1 MRILAIDLLKILAI
15 FFVIISH
22 VTLFFLSG
30 NEQYVFL
37 YFFRQ
42 SGQWGVVVFFICSG
56 YFLLSNKHEDQT
68 GYILNKVRRLMTIL
82 LFWIIFYYLYDTYL
96 ISQFTAVE
104 NVIFLQYVNVSG
116 NLSDATHLWFIFS
129 ITALYILTPL
139 LRCAFS
145 EDNAKG
151 ILQVLIIMVVVA
163 NLTLFNALT
172 DYEFSFKSIP
182 FNILLPFQSEGLI
195 SFLIGGYL
203 ALVKPKIRSFSL
215 THIMLLLISVGS
227 FTALSLIS
235 FRTGMVFFYG
245 KFYNILLL
253 TSSVCLFLFMVNINI
268 SRIPAVVDD
277 ISKNVL
283 GIYLVHNIFVV
294 EVHSDFIHNSIREMI
309 GGTNNYIYI
318 VIYSLFSFTL
328 SYILCV
334 LLRKSKFTR
343 KIITL

>member
-1 MRILAIDLLKILAI
+1 
-15 FFVIISH
+15 
-22 VTLFFLSG
+22 
-30 NEQYVFL
+30 
-37 YFFRQ
+37 
-42 SGQWGVVVFFICSG
+42 
-56 YFLLSNKHEDQT
+56 
-68 GYILNKVRRLMTIL
+68 MTIL

-195 SFLIGGYL
+195 SFLIGVIWL
-203 ALVKPKIRSFSL
+203 W
-215 THIMLLLISVGS
+215 
-227 FTALSLIS
+227 LSQKS
-235 FRTGMVFFYG
+235 G
-245 KFYNILLL
+245 
-253 TSSVCLFLFMVNINI
+253 LFL
-268 SRIPAVVDD
+268 
-277 ISKNVL
+277 
-283 GIYLVHNIFVV
+283 
-294 EVHSDFIHNSIREMI
+294 NSHHAFAHFCWI
-309 GGTNNYIYI
+309 
-318 VIYSLFSFTL
+318 IYSLVANLIPYRHGLFMASSTI
-328 SYILCV
+328 YCC
-334 LLRKSKFTR
+334 
-343 KIITL
+343 